1 MKWIGVFVLIAL
13 VLISAPASAL
23 TYDQMARYPDQY
35 AGEQVTITGEVSQVF
50 YDDTGMAIRMY
61 TGKSSYGNYIEDD
74 LMVLFSPA
82 PTGMRVLEDDIV
94 TVTGTFA
101 GEYKYETLLGATRT
115 VPGIIGKTV
124 VIQ

>member
-1 MKWIGVFVLIAL
+1 MNRIGIIALIAL
-13 VLISAPASAL
+13 VLISAPVSAL